1 MTTSPVLSVYLGKNL
16 RAQWDTH
23 CKYQK
28 VRSSTALREVVV
40 YLLTKNVRPQNLQEI
55 VNTPDT
61 AKVRLELRL
70 SNSEYEA
77 AKVLADV
84 TGANVNRY
92 VANLLR
98 SHLTQAPQFHQR
110 ELDAVTQ
117 SNAQLMKIG
126 SNLNQIARAINRNPL
141 ETDLARV
148 DLMSDVSSHIKEHT
162 RSVAMLIQANFE
174 RWKVTGK

>member
-1 MTTSPVLSVYLGKNL
+1 MTSPVLSVYLGNAL
-16 RAQWDTH
+16 RSQWDAH
-23 CKYQK
+23 CKSQN
-28 VRSSTALREVVV
+28 VRSSTALKEVVV
-40 YLLTKNVRPQNLQEI
+40 YLLSKNNRPQNFQEI
-55 VNTPDT
+55 ISTPDT
-61 AKVRLELRL
+61 TKVRLELRL
-70 SNSEYEA
+70 SASEYEA
-77 AKVLADV
+77 TKVLADV

-141 ETDLARV
+141 ETDFARV
-148 DLMSDVSSHIKEHT
+148 DLMRDVSSHIKDHT
-162 RSVAMLIQANFE
+162 RSIAMLIQANLQ
-174 RWKVTGK
+174 RWKVK